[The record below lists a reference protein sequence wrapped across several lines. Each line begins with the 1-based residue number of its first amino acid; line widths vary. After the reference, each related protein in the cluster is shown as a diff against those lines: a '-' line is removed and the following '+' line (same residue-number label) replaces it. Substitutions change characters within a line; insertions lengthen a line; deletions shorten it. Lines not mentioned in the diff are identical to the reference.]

1 MPDAIYIALIIC
13 LIATNLTRIITA
25 LKWISE
31 YLSSL
36 SNEPDERLVPLY
48 DLEGIQIGFVRITD
62 ANYSLG
68 AHNDG
73 NEHRSSA
80 NQISVSKSSSLP
92 KRYSDRQDSPEM
104 LMNQAETLD
113 SSAVQTRSTES
124 KRLKVP
130 SKSLPSSSW
139 DGWPNT
145 ESYTAFASHEIA
157 VPRDL
162 TLNWS
167 CEKIPS
173 KRGSP
178 NAVSWQKGK
187 EIRQRCIG
195 VLECGAESATYFYSG
210 GARFMNFGTHT
221 HSKYTHTLSYRKH
234 QPLEFEKFISKYDQ
248 QRITATQVESSSGS
262 DSEDQ
267 LATGTTYFLLFIA
280 VSFIAKLFVVVAVRD
295 QSSRSSSQPAV
306 PSENEVDDG
315 CRVRVEYAAL
325 YMTPSLVFE
334 IHSVTSLLEILL
346 CVTPLANNDKTMD
359 TFRRFK
365 KWVSGLGKM
374 RRKKKHR
381 NGFPVYDL
389 DELSGYAAPILDEEG
404 QIRGFE
410 TEREI
415 IWGRRRQAEYPTP
428 PVHRPTRAPLRTHPY
443 RRPEPVVRV
452 TSPAT
457 RRTSPPAPVQRPSK
471 RSNRA
476 ASPQAE
482 ATSTRRPSA
491 PPRASTLD
499 EEWDGWPNGDFC
511 LFAFVEH
518 YRKLEEA
525 AAHGTKIYYGKDPQ
539 QWKRTKARLGYTKP
553 SRHNAAR
560 RRITKSDSRP
570 PDTSKVL
577 LSKQHVRTQKKA
589 EYEKS
594 YKWKDNSCWLDCA
607 LTVVS
612 TAAARDYA
620 QSMAPIFKS
629 LPPNSLLKDLLQMVH
644 TRTQGSIELL
654 GYEPGGSDLL
664 NNQRDGFR
672 RQIRRVNG
680 HTDPGL
686 CSFNSVFGWLYAM
699 CDYRRTARTKAAVD
713 PAIERAASYFRS
725 TIVLL
730 KTCTEN
736 SSGFDH
742 WQLSHVRQRPEFQ
755 LGRAACEKYAGNMRK
770 WFQDV
775 VRVTKSVPSASCW
788 QVEDGRSFCLHGNVR
803 TQEILLNIPVVLIIE
818 IGDTKQCEW
827 DIPASITPYASNAAA
842 SAAGV
847 KYSIV
852 AHVYGGEAN
861 KHFTARYVST
871 SGAKRRIFD
880 YNDMKHEGHAI
891 QRSTKTLA
899 GSLTGPSRS
908 IKIAENFEL
917 YGLVYHLDDGEQAQ
931 KFFRKQQVEN
941 AQKLG
946 LKFHFDPSND
956 NGIPSRCEFNHPHA
970 ERMDDASP
978 WIKQSSLRNLE
989 YISNFP
995 RSPKKNATPWHSEDD
1010 PALNTPPAPPIKLPL
1025 PSPIEPD
1032 DDVEVQ
1038 SSSQITSST
1047 TVCPVWC
1054 SGEGCEAYFVKG
1066 DDEYDEVQCLDC
1078 KWWSH
1083 IRCLPKGIDWHD
1095 PAVEFICR
1103 RCRFV
1108 EPDELVLFPPPGTS
1122 NVDEGTVRW
1131 YPARFLSRDRQQQ
1144 GTDLEFEFVWLD
1156 CVENAVGAGQTF
1168 SVSREFCKEVYHIC
1182 EEPGKIKK
1190 SQLPKVRMPRYLDPN
1205 FAGHNNPQLEAI
1217 FESAIP
1223 SIADILTD
1231 FSALHPLVRH
1241 YINFE
1246 KEAKKPKKRPKRGVH
1261 TTPTESSIA
1270 FDWQETIGL
1279 RSTPEQNAL
1288 KARAIEKLLKRFTL
1302 NPLDPDDKFSPAEWK
1317 MRVSSVGSA
1326 LLQILAV
1333 QHELEEPLNLNG
1345 DLLDDLL
1352 SQKIVAASFDGEVVL
1367 HLIMTCAMGQITNA
1381 ATSVEKFAKFEREFT
1396 IYDKNYRPPTFHRV
1410 ADSTA
1415 KLSPPIAVIVKRAA
1429 EDEIEDKPSLKRAK
1443 RGEATERPKPK
1454 PKRPTRAKIS
1464 GS

>member
-1 MPDAIYIALIIC
+1 MPDPTYIALIIC
-13 LIATNLTRIITA
+13 LIATNFTRITA
-25 LKWISE
+25 AFKWISD

-36 SNEPDERLVPLY
+36 SEEPDERLVPLY
-48 DLEGIQIGFVRITD
+48 DLEGTHNREKGVQIGFVRITD
-62 ANYSLG
+62 TDDSLR
-68 AHNDG
+68 AL
-73 NEHRSSA
+73 
-80 NQISVSKSSSLP
+80 SVSA
-92 KRYSDRQDSPEM
+92 RYSDRQDSPEM
-104 LMNQAETLD
+104 SMNQAETSQ
-113 SSAVQTRSTES
+113 SSAVQTRSTKS

-145 ESYTAFASHEIA
+145 EYYTAFASQEIA
-157 VPRDL
+157 VPRNL
-162 TLNWS
+162 NLNWS

-195 VLECGAESATYFYSG
+195 VLECGVESATYFYSG

-248 QRITATQVESSSGS
+248 QRITATRVESSSGS

-267 LATGTTYFLLFIA
+267 RAT
-280 VSFIAKLFVVVAVRD
+280 VVAIRD
-295 QSSRSSSQPAV
+295 QPSRSSSLPAI

-346 CVTPLANNDKTMD
+346 CVTLLADNDKTMD

-428 PVHRPTRAPLRTHPY
+428 PLHRPTRAPLRTHPY

-457 RRTSPPAPVQRPSK
+457 RRTSPPAPVQGPSK
-471 RSNRA
+471 RPNRA
-476 ASPQAE
+476 ASPQGN

-491 PPRASTLD
+491 RKNAPAIPATLPAPPASTLD
-499 EEWDGWPNGDFC
+499 DEWDGWPNGDFC

-570 PDTSKVL
+570 PDTSKAL
-577 LSKQHVRTQKKA
+577 LSKRHVRTQKNT

-607 LTVVS
+607 LTLIS

-620 QSMAPIFKS
+620 QSMAPMFES
-629 LPPNSLLKDLLQMVH
+629 LPPNSPLRDLHQMVH
-644 TRTQGSIELL
+644 TRTQGSIQLL
-654 GYEPGGSDLL
+654 GYDNGGSDLL

-672 RQIRRVNG
+672 RQIRKTKG
-680 HTDPGL
+680 HTDLGL
-686 CSFNSVFGWLYAM
+686 RSFSSVWGWLYAI
-699 CDYRRTARTKAAVD
+699 CGHYRRSGVAVD
-713 PAIERAASYFRS
+713 PVIERAASYFRATVVS
-725 TIVLL
+725 LR
-730 KTCTEN
+730 TCTEN

-742 WQLSHVRQRPEFQ
+742 WQVSHVRPRSEFQ
-755 LGRAACEKYAGNMRK
+755 LSRTICEKYSGNMRK

-775 VRVTKSVPSASCW
+775 VRVTKSIPQSACW
-788 QVEDGRSFCLHGNVR
+788 QVDDGRVLCLHGNVKM
-803 TQEILLNIPVVLIIE
+803 QDILLNIPVVLIIE
-818 IGDTKQCEW
+818 MGDTTECEW
-827 DIPASITPYASNAAA
+827 DIPATIAPYVGNAAA
-842 SAAGV
+842 STAGL

-852 AHVYGGEAN
+852 GHVYGGEVYS
-861 KHFTARYVST
+861 HFTARYVST

-880 YNDMKHEGHAI
+880 YNDMKHDGHAI
-891 QRSTKTLA
+891 QRSTKSFA

-908 IKIAENFEL
+908 IKMADNYQL
-917 YGLVYHLDDGEQAQ
+917 YGLVYHLDGGEGAQ

-956 NGIPSRCEFNHPHA
+956 NGIPSRCELNHPHA
-970 ERMDDASP
+970 ERMEDDSA
-978 WIKQSSLRNLE
+978 WIKKSALKNLE
-989 YISNFP
+989 YVSNFP
-995 RSPKKNATPWHSEDD
+995 RSPKKKATAWRLPMAPRVSSSSSDSEDD
-1010 PALNTPPAPPIKLPL
+1010 APPNTPPAPPIFPL

-1032 DDVEVQ
+1032 NDDVNIQ
-1038 SSSQITSST
+1038 SSSQITGST

-1054 SGEGCEAYFVKG
+1054 AGTSCEAFFPEG
-1066 DDEYDEVQCLDC
+1066 DNEYEEVQCSDC

-1083 IRCLPKGIDWHD
+1083 IRCLPKGINWHD

-1103 RCRFV
+1103 RCQFF
-1108 EPDELVLFPPPGTS
+1108 ELEELVLFPPPGTS
-1122 NVDEGTVRW
+1122 NLDEGTVRW

-1144 GTDLEFEFVWLD
+1144 GTDLEFEFIWLD

-1223 SIADILTD
+1223 SIVDILTD
-1231 FSALHPLVRH
+1231 FSDLHPLVRH

-1279 RSTPEQNAL
+1279 RSTPEQNVVKAL
-1288 KARAIEKLLKRFTL
+1288 AIAKLLKRVTYDA
-1302 NPLDPDDKFSPAEWK
+1302 LDPDDKSSPAEWK
-1317 MRVSSVGSA
+1317 IRVSSVGSA
-1326 LLQILAV
+1326 LLQILVV
-1333 QHELEEPLNLNG
+1333 QHELGEPLNLNG
-1345 DLLDDLL
+1345 DLLEDLL
-1352 SQKIVAASFDGEVVL
+1352 SRKIIASTFDGVPVL
-1367 HLIMTCAMGQITNA
+1367 RLIMTCAMGQITNA
-1381 ATSVEKFAKFEREFT
+1381 TTSVEKFAKFEREFT
-1396 IYDKNYRPPTFHRV
+1396 IYDENYRPPTFRRV
-1410 ADSTA
+1410 EDSTT
-1415 KLSPPIAVIVKRAA
+1415 KPTPPITVTVKRAA
-1429 EDEIEDKPSLKRAK
+1429 EDEIEDKPSPKRVK
-1443 RGEATERPKPK
+1443 KGEDSERPKP
-1454 PKRPTRAKIS
+1454 RRRARAKKS
-1464 GS
+1464 G

>member
-1 MPDAIYIALIIC
+1 MDEFTDCAESFIRDFPNAESWIRWWMLPAH
-13 LIATNLTRIITA
+13 ATMLFPSFRKMTPELWN
-25 LKWISE
+25 
-31 YLSSL
+31 
-36 SNEPDERLVPLY
+36 
-48 DLEGIQIGFVRITD
+48 
-62 ANYSLG
+62 
-68 AHNDG
+68 
-73 NEHRSSA
+73 
-80 NQISVSKSSSLP
+80 SLP
-92 KRYSDRQDSPEM
+92 ETTNPEEA
-104 LMNQAETLD
+104 QH
-113 SSAVQTRSTES
+113 
-124 KRLKVP
+124 
-130 SKSLPSSSW
+130 W
-139 DGWPNT
+139 
-145 ESYTAFASHEIA
+145 
-157 VPRDL
+157 
-162 TLNWS
+162 
-167 CEKIPS
+167 KI
-173 KRGSP
+173 
-178 NAVSWQKGK
+178 
-187 EIRQRCIG
+187 
-195 VLECGAESATYFYSG
+195 
-210 GARFMNFGTHT
+210 
-221 HSKYTHTLSYRKH
+221 
-234 QPLEFEKFISKYDQ
+234 
-248 QRITATQVESSSGS
+248 
-262 DSEDQ
+262 
-267 LATGTTYFLLFIA
+267 
-280 VSFIAKLFVVVAVRD
+280 
-295 QSSRSSSQPAV
+295 
-306 PSENEVDDG
+306 
-315 CRVRVEYAAL
+315 YAAL
-325 YMTPSLVFE
+325 KRR
-334 IHSVTSLLEILL
+334 
-346 CVTPLANNDKTMD
+346 LALIPGIK
-359 TFRRFK
+359 
-365 KWVSGLGKM
+365 G
-374 RRKKKHR
+374 
-381 NGFPVYDL
+381 
-389 DELSGYAAPILDEEG
+389 
-404 QIRGFE
+404 
-410 TEREI
+410 
-415 IWGRRRQAEYPTP
+415 
-428 PVHRPTRAPLRTHPY
+428 
-443 RRPEPVVRV
+443 
-452 TSPAT
+452 
-457 RRTSPPAPVQRPSK
+457 
-471 RSNRA
+471 
-476 ASPQAE
+476 
-482 ATSTRRPSA
+482 
-491 PPRASTLD
+491 
-499 EEWDGWPNGDFC
+499 

-525 AAHGTKIYYGKDPQ
+525 AAHGTKIYYGNDPQ

-570 PDTSKVL
+570 PDTSKAL
-577 LSKQHVRTQKKA
+577 LSKQHVRTQRKA

-620 QSMAPIFKS
+620 QSMAPIFES
-629 LPPNSLLKDLLQMVH
+629 LPTTSPLKDLFQMVH

-654 GYEPGGSDLL
+654 GYETGGSDLL

-725 TIVLL
+725 TIVIL

-775 VRVTKSVPSASCW
+775 VRVTKSVPSAACW
-788 QVEDGRSFCLHGNVR
+788 QVEDGRPFCLHGNVR

-917 YGLVYHLDDGEQAQ
+917 YGLVYHLDGGEQAQ

-956 NGIPSRCEFNHPHA
+956 NGVPSRCEFNHPHA

-978 WIKQSSLRNLE
+978 WIKQPSLRNLE

-995 RSPKKNATPWHSEDD
+995 RSPKKNATPCLPMAPRVPPSSSDSEEDAA
-1010 PALNTPPAPPIKLPL
+1010 PNTPPAPATLPL

-1032 DDVEVQ
+1032 DDVEVR

-1054 SGEGCEAYFVKG
+1054 SGEGCEAYFVEG

-1103 RCRFV
+1103 RCKFF
-1108 EPDELVLFPPPGTS
+1108 EAEELVLFPPPSTS
-1122 NVDEGTVRW
+1122 KLEDGSVRW
-1131 YPARFLSRDRQQQ
+1131 YPARFLRRDRQQQ
-1144 GTDLEFEFVWLD
+1144 GTNLEFEFVWLD
-1156 CVENAVGAGQTF
+1156 CVENAVGAGQKF
-1168 SVSREFCKEVYHIC
+1168 SASREFCKAVYHLC
-1182 EEPGKIKK
+1182 EEPGKIKR
-1190 SQLPKVRMPRYLDPN
+1190 SQLPKVRMPQYLDPN
-1205 FAGHNNPQLEAI
+1205 FTGHNNPQLEAI
-1217 FESAIP
+1217 FNSAIP
-1223 SIADILTD
+1223 SIAGILTD
-1231 FSALHPLVRH
+1231 FSDLHPLVGH
-1241 YINFE
+1241 YINFAA
-1246 KEAKKPKKRPKRGVH
+1246 EAKKPKKRPKRGVNL
-1261 TTPTESSIA
+1261 TPTESSIA
-1270 FDWQETIGL
+1270 FDWHETIGL
-1279 RSTPEQNAL
+1279 RSTPEQNAV
-1288 KARAIEKLLKRFTL
+1288 KALAITKLLRRITFDA
-1302 NPLDPDDKFSPAEWK
+1302 LDPDDKSSPAEWNI
-1317 MRVSSVGSA
+1317 RVSSVGSA
-1326 LLQILAV
+1326 LLQILVV
-1333 QHELEEPLNLNG
+1333 QHELGEPLNLNG

-1352 SQKIVAASFDGEVVL
+1352 SRKIIASTFDGVPVL
-1367 HLIMTCAMGQITNA
+1367 KLIMSCAMGQITNA
-1381 ATSVEKFAKFEREFT
+1381 TTSVEKFAKFEREFT
-1396 IYDKNYRPPTFHRV
+1396 VYDEKYRPPTFRRI
-1410 ADSTA
+1410 ADSTV
-1415 KLSPPIAVIVKRAA
+1415 KPTPPITVTVKRAA
-1429 EDEIEDKPSLKRAK
+1429 EDEIEDEPSPTRVKK
-1443 RGEATERPKPK
+1443 GEDSERPKP
-1454 PKRPTRAKIS
+1454 RRRARAKNS
-1464 GS
+1464 G